1 MNLDYVLLPR
11 LQVQAANAQS
21 AWWLI
26 NAAPVVA
33 ATLFAHNLGRQT
45 GRFPVGVGI
54 VHHDAQ
60 FLGEHFWSYR
70 HLRFHPQQRRGS
82 IFIDKHDYPQPRK
95 GETQRP
101 TLSLQPTATCHLNWS
116 LLLAYADGGPSANK
130 LNAFLSRARLAGGQ
144 IINHGKP
151 QTLED
156 AEAVLKAVRSGY
168 WLIERD
174 DLMAEG
180 DPLDALL
187 RATTQRPAKKALSS
201 EEEDEPAL
209 SSWIVPATL
218 GYAPLT
224 AFARRGGA
232 REGYPHAY
240 AEPLVGLVQYVSVH
254 QYPGP
259 RPPLWRHAW
268 LDSDVFV
275 VTQKEL

>member
-1 MNLDYVLLPR
+1 MSLDYVLLPR
-11 LQVQAANAQS
+11 LQVQAANAQA
-21 AWWLI
+21 AWWLL

-60 FLGEHFWSYR
+60 FLGERFYGR
-70 HLRFHPQQRRGS
+70 LRPQQRRGAVFVDNDDYS
-82 IFIDKHDYPQPRK
+82 SKNKHA
-95 GETQRP
+95 
-101 TLSLQPTATCHLNWS
+101 LSLQPTATCHLNWS
-116 LLLAYADGGPSANK
+116 LLLAYADGGPSAHK
-130 LNAFLSRARLAGGQ
+130 LNTFLSRARLAGGQ
-144 IINHGKP
+144 IIAHAKP
-151 QTLED
+151 QALENPG
-156 AEAVLKAVRSGY
+156 AVRKTVRSGY
-168 WLIERD
+168 WLIERG

-180 DPLDALL
+180 DPLDALI
-187 RATTQRPAKKALSS
+187 RATTQKAAGTAAPAA
-201 EEEDEPAL
+201 EGQPPPAP

-218 GYAPLT
+218 GYAPIT
-224 AFARRGGA
+224 EFARRGGV

-254 QYPGP
+254 QYTEPS
-259 RPPLWRHAW
+259 PPLWRHAW